1 MRGYLQFII
10 LLFVLYFWA
19 CVPFVYTVSFM
30 FSSPSKANV
39 LLIIWQLVAAFA
51 AMIVLFLLSL
61 QETVD
66 PSLLEI
72 IGSIL
77 LCFLPSFAVG
87 NAVMTVGQSSAEKL
101 PPHLLWEWNML
112 GKNLTF
118 MLIFGC
124 FSSLLFVL
132 FQFKSVRYRWFQIW
146 DLRYGRR
153 NYGKVANDEED
164 SAVREERIYVTES
177 GEDLALEVKP
187 IGYCPQFDALMLDL
201 TGRESLEILFVFIM
215 YVL

>member
-72 IGSIL
+72 IG
-77 LCFLPSFAVG
+77 
-87 NAVMTVGQSSAEKL
+87 
-101 PPHLLWEWNML
+101 
-112 GKNLTF
+112 
-118 MLIFGC
+118 
-124 FSSLLFVL
+124 
-132 FQFKSVRYRWFQIW
+132 
-146 DLRYGRR
+146 
-153 NYGKVANDEED
+153 VANDEED

-177 GEDLALEVKP
+177 GEDLALEVQDLCKMY
-187 IGYCPQFDALMLDL
+187 GRLRAVDGLTMGVRSRECFGLLGVNGAGKTTTFDIL
-201 TGRESLEILFVFIM
+201 TGQLFATA
-215 YVL
+215 